1 MEWSP
6 SHSEA
11 EVRDAVS
18 NASSLTEAL
27 ARLGLRPAGGNFHTL
42 RKLIAHYGVSTSQ
55 LDPNWTRR
63 GRPTSRRIPLDE
75 ILVEGSTYTR
85 SKLKNRLYV
94 AGLKSRRC
102 ELCGQDEMWH
112 GRRMALIIDHI
123 NGVGDDNR
131 LENLRIVCPNCAATL
146 DTHCGRQNAIEIVD
160 RACLRCGAEF
170 RPRYAAHRY
179 CSQSCGARSK
189 GPRAPKPES
198 RKVERPPYDVLL
210 AEIAELGYR
219 AVGRKHGVSDN
230 AVRKWVRWYRIRT
243 PTTANTP

>member
-11 EVRDAVS
+11 DVRDAVS
-18 NASSLTEAL
+18 NARSLTEAL

-42 RKLIAHYGVSTSQ
+42 RKLIAHYGVSTPQ

-63 GRPTSRRIPLDE
+63 GRPATKRIPLEE

-85 SKLKNRLYV
+85 SKLKNRLYE
-94 AGLKSRRC
+94 AALKSRRC
-102 ELCGQDEMWH
+102 ELCGQDEVWR

-146 DTHCGRQNAIEIVD
+146 ETHCGRQNAIEVAD
-160 RACLRCGAEF
+160 RSCLHCGA
-170 RPRYAAHRY
+170 
-179 CSQSCGARSK
+179 
-189 GPRAPKPES
+189 
-198 RKVERPPYDVLL
+198 
-210 AEIAELGYR
+210 
-219 AVGRKHGVSDN
+219 
-230 AVRKWVRWYRIRT
+230 
-243 PTTANTP
+243 